1 MKKMVLLA
9 VISSF
14 VASVSF
20 AADLNTVSVK
30 GTIIDNLCAVSQ
42 KPEDLPGFVKTY
54 TKECALA
61 PSCAANGYSI
71 FSGGKLINFD
81 KESSAKIEEF
91 LGKSASKLQV
101 TVIAKK
107 TGDSLHLIAIE
118 NQE

>member
-1 MKKMVLLA
+1 MKKIVLLA
-9 VISSF
+9 VILSF
-14 VASVSF
+14 VVPVSF

-42 KPEDLPGFVKTY
+42 RPEDLPVFIKTH

-61 PSCAANGYSI
+61 PSCAASGYSI

-91 LGKSASKLQV
+91 LKKSASKLQV
-101 TVIAKK
+101 AVIAKK
-107 TGDSLHLIAIE
+107 AGDILHLIAIE